1 MASIQGVKV
10 TGIIVP
16 GDSGDAYPV
25 IDPIYGIDGL
35 RNYSGG
41 TEVLTG
47 TTITSLRRRAGMIV
61 GINNGTTFYKLKPGP
76 WSSNLSLTDWELFS
90 LGSTFTGGTVSG
102 YTTFTSGVT
111 SNTISATTYFN
122 VFAATGGTY
131 SNGTISLSGTGSTAL
146 GQITGLT
153 TPFTGGTVSG
163 VTIFQSGLT
172 ANTISANTIS
182 ATYYEGVTGKYLP
195 LSGGTVTGGTTF
207 TSGLTA
213 NIITYTGLLS
223 GTGTTITS
231 GVTQNGVI
239 DLYQTWNW
247 TGATPTAIRLN
258 VTNTN
263 SSSTAYLMDLRTDN
277 TGRFTVNKY
286 GDITKAGG
294 ITCGRITQSGGN
306 ISAINGIG
314 STIFQSHFSGSGRGY
329 YNNEYFRPT
338 GGTGTYTAIEYN
350 GELNQTAGASGVT
363 RGVYV
368 NPILTS
374 AYDFRAIEV
383 VTGTTYLRGLTATT
397 ISATTYNS
405 YIPLPTTA
413 GSTTGTT
420 ITFITD
426 RVYGTT
432 TLPISGSPIS
442 GITDGGQI
450 GVTNIIIH
458 NNVTTPPSFSS
469 NMKKLSGSSSY
480 VINTINYIYCT
491 YIDSS
496 TIIYSI
502 NQITP

>member
-1 MASIQGVKV
+1 MSSIQGVNV

-16 GDSGDAYPV
+16 SNTEDIYPV

-102 YTTFTSGVT
+102 ATNFTGGLT
-111 SNTISATTYFN
+111 ANIISATTIT
-122 VFAATGGTY
+122 ATNY
-131 SNGTISLSGTGSTAL
+131 NNL
-146 GQITGLT
+146 
-153 TPFTGGTVSG
+153 PD
-163 VTIFQSGLT
+163 
-172 ANTISANTIS
+172 N
-182 ATYYEGVTGKYLP
+182 VTGKYLP

-213 NIITYTGLLS
+213 NTITYTGLLS
-223 GTGTTITS
+223 GTGTTVTS

-239 DLYQTWNW
+239 DLYQTWDW

-263 SSSTAYLMDLRTDN
+263 SAPTAYLMDLRTDG
-277 TGRFTVNKY
+277 TGRFTVNKF
-286 GDITKAGG
+286 GDVVRAGG
-294 ITCGRITQSGGN
+294 ITCGRITLSGGSITSNNSIRN
-306 ISAINGIG
+306 IQTYNTFTGD
-314 STIFQSHFSGSGRGY
+314 TRG
-329 YNNEYFRPT
+329 FLDSVGFTTT
-338 GGTGTYTAIEYN
+338 GGTGTYSSFEFN
-350 GELNQTAGASGVT
+350 GTINQFTGGTGIT
-363 RGVYV
+363 RGLYI
-368 NPILTS
+368 NPTLNTP
-374 AYDFRAIEV
+374 YDFRAIEV

-397 ISATTYNS
+397 ISATTYNN

-413 GSTTGTT
+413 GSSTGTT

-432 TLPISGSPIS
+432 ISPISGSPIS
-442 GITDGGQI
+442 GITTGGQI

-458 NNVTTPPSFSS
+458 NNATTPPSFST

-480 VINTINYIYCT
+480 VINVINYIYCT
-491 YIDSS
+491 YIDSD

-502 NQITP
+502 NQIT